1 MNIAALVVAIIAL
14 GVAYVSLRRASALEE
29 RLTQS
34 EADLQRARNE
44 WAESR
49 NRLEARLQE
58 LSLDVR
64 RHEGGLKFRPDMT
77 IAEALQIHPGV
88 AGVLASFKLSGCSN
102 CSISDVDTL
111 EGACRSYGI
120 DQAAL
125 MKALANLLEPA
136 GSNDLVQMARAGRN
150 N

>member
-1 MNIAALVVAIIAL
+1 MDIAALVFAVLAL
-14 GVAYVSLRRASALEE
+14 AVAYVALRHAGAIEG

-34 EADLQRARNE
+34 EAELQHARTE
-44 WAESR
+44 WTETR
-49 NRLEARLQE
+49 TRLEARLQE
-58 LSLDVR
+58 ICLDVR
-64 RHEGGLKFRPDMT
+64 RHEGGLKFLPNMT

-120 DQAAL
+120 DQAGL
-125 MKALANLLEPA
+125 MKALATLLEPV
-136 GSNDLVQMARAGRN
+136 GNDLLQMAPAGRN
-150 N
+150 

>member
-1 MNIAALVVAIIAL
+1 MNIAALVVAVLAL
-14 GVAYVSLRRASALEE
+14 GVAYLAVRRASALEG
-29 RLTQS
+29 RLTQC
-34 EADLQRARNE
+34 EADLQHARDQ
-44 WAESR
+44 WAESST
-49 NRLEARLQE
+49 RLEARLQE
-58 LSLDVR
+58 ISMDLR
-64 RHEGGLKFRPDMT
+64 RREGGLRFSPNMT

-88 AGVLASFKLSGCSN
+88 AGVLTSFNLSGCSN

-125 MKALANLLEPA
+125 MKALANLLGPA
-136 GSNDLVQMARAGRN
+136 GGSDLLQMARAGRN

>member
-1 MNIAALVVAIIAL
+1 MDIAALVVAVLAL
-14 GVAYVSLRRASALEE
+14 AVAYVALRHAGAIEG

-34 EADLQRARNE
+34 EADLQHAKTE
-44 WAESR
+44 WNESR
-49 NRLEARLQE
+49 TKLEARLQE
-58 LSLDVR
+58 VFLDVR
-64 RHEGGLKFRPDMT
+64 RHEGGVRLSLNMT

-88 AGVLASFKLSGCSN
+88 AGVLAGFKLSACSN

-125 MKALANLLEPA
+125 MKALATLVEPA
-136 GSNDLVQMARAGRN
+136 GSELLHMARVGRN
-150 N
+150 

>member
-1 MNIAALVVAIIAL
+1 MNIAALVVAVIAL
-14 GVAYVSLRRASALEE
+14 AVAYLTLRRTSALEG
-29 RLTQS
+29 RLAQA
-34 EADLQRARNE
+34 EADLQRTKDE

-49 NRLEARLQE
+49 RLLEARLQE
-58 LSLDVR
+58 VSMDVR
-64 RHEGGLKFRPDMT
+64 RHEGGLKFSPNMT
-77 IAEALQIHPGV
+77 IAEALQVHPGV

-136 GSNDLVQMARAGRN
+136 GGSDLLQMARTGRN

>member
-1 MNIAALVVAIIAL
+1 MNIAALVVAILAL
-14 GVAYVSLRRASALEE
+14 AVAYLAVRRVTALEG
-29 RLTQS
+29 RLTQC
-34 EADLQRARNE
+34 EADLQHARAE
-44 WAESR
+44 WTESR
-49 NRLEARLQE
+49 TRLEARLQE
-58 LSLDVR
+58 ITMDVR
-64 RHEGGLKFRPDMT
+64 RHEGGLRFTPNMT

-136 GSNDLVQMARAGRN
+136 GSSDLLQMARAGRN